1 VAKGLLVKVRGLIEA
16 VKEGIDV
23 TVAWL
28 GVKAEVPDTVTT
40 DVALG
45 DPEGL
50 LAPDGLLPRVAEGL
64 AD

>member
-1 VAKGLLVKVRGLIEA
+1 M
-16 VKEGIDV
+16 

-40 DVALG
+40 DVPLG

-50 LAPDGLLPRVAEGL
+50 LAPDALLRRVPEGL